1 MPAKVVQLNQS
12 FSDDEALVFVPP
24 GNYEFA
30 YIGYETKRIFSAQ
43 KLYMHFRIVTQGSH
57 FGKMLTRYY
66 GVTIIGKTGKSG
78 RFSAGWKSDLMFE
91 HVTLFG
97 ERPKRKSEVPIMP
110 YKDNI
115 IVGQVETV
123 SKNRN
128 QRTYP
133 ELLQHSKIAELI
145 RVEK

>member
-30 YIGYETKRIFSAQ
+30 CIGYETKRIFNTE
-43 KLYMHFRIVTQGSH
+43 KLYMHFRIVTQGPD
-57 FGKMLTRYY
+57 FGKILTRYY

-91 HVTLFG
+91 HVKLFG
-97 ERPKRKSEVPIMP
+97 QLPKRKSEVPITP
-110 YKDNI
+110 YKNNI
-115 IVGQVETV
+115 IVGRVETV
-123 SKNRN
+123 TKNRN
-128 QRTYP
+128 QRSYP
-133 ELLQHSKIAELI
+133 EPLQYSKIAELI
-145 RVEK
+145 RIEK